1 MWRQFERTK
10 DRKPVLVNLDNVTLI
25 SDGGDNDQL
34 ENTALIYFV
43 NDEDPVRVNE
53 DYDVLLGELTE

>member
-10 DRKPVLVNLDNVTLI
+10 DGKPVLVNLDNVTLI
-25 SDGGDNDQL
+25 SDGGDNDQF

-43 NDEDPVRVNE
+43 NDEDPVQVNE
-53 DYDVLLGELTE
+53 DYDVLLRELTE